1 MHRYAFLTLLLLAN
15 SLFSFAPTQWRI
27 VQEWK
32 KDLSQIAVLENN
44 SGQKRLLKVVLDED
58 IDEQSILLIDEIAAR
73 IAATCNLPV
82 NKVELIP
89 AHQSPYQRLATL
101 HEWASGTSIED
112 KLPWQEFTLQQRF
125 RHPDS
130 WYYAEFGPLP
140 EKKQGLTRSVLQTM
154 AHHPDLCRIAALDT
168 FLGNADRSAPN
179 LYYDESKNAF
189 FGIDLGGSFR
199 SPLAQVAEQQLFHL
213 VKEGISTTEAAALQL
228 YLQTLEQLC
237 QSVDVETVSGWCQGQ
252 AQTYGLEKS
261 KRLNVIHQRWADN
274 YTHTLRLIA
283 QLQKI

>member
-1 MHRYAFLTLLLLAN
+1 MYRYAFLTLLLFTN
-15 SLFSFAPTQWRI
+15 SLFSFDPTQWRI
-27 VQEWK
+27 AQEWK
-32 KDLSQIAVLENN
+32 KDLSQLAILENN
-44 SGQKRLLKVVLDED
+44 SGERRLLKVVLDED
-58 IDEQSILLIDEIAAR
+58 IDEQSILLIDALAAH

-89 AHQSPYQRLATL
+89 PHQSPYQRLATL
-101 HEWASGTSIED
+101 HEWASGASIEN
-112 KLPWQEFTLQQRF
+112 KLPWQEFTLHQRF

-140 EKKQGLTRSVLQTM
+140 EEKQGLTRSVLQTM

-179 LYYDESKNAF
+179 LYYNESKNAF

-199 SPLAQVAEQQLFHL
+199 SPLAKVAEQQLFQL
-213 VKEGISTTEAAALQL
+213 IEEGISTDEAAALQL
-228 YLQTLEQLC
+228 YSQTLEKLC
-237 QSVDVETVSGWCQGQ
+237 QSVDVETVSNWCLEQ
-252 AQTYGLEKS
+252 AQTHGLEHS

-274 YTHTLRLIA
+274 YTHTLRLIE